1 MHGYSPT
8 TTNLIFAMLAL
19 FSLSQANIA
28 YSASLFLNEDLIS
41 KHQFVSP
48 SLDATRLEN
57 VAKFRPASQSSVT
70 DEDASKAVDGNL
82 DTCANTTMKTNPWWS
97 VDLGKDQHFL
107 ENCQAEISPATDTTF
122 QIGYYAE
129 GNKKFSIS
137 SEIHLAEA
145 FSLVKNGKITLWVDP
160 HKDVPRS
167 SLGRKRKGNSSVQDD
182 RGTEKKKEVMNLAF
196 HDLEGSMTFP
206 SLNCAVN
213 GTHNSED
220 TPPNVPF
227 FTGISKASKPSKTVT
242 SGEFSTQS
250 TDNAE
255 RKVRIR
261 SSILQQLKDLK
272 ALREDTV
279 LTENE
284 FSSQKEKLLK
294 ELNSL

>member
-1 MHGYSPT
+1 DTNKSRFDSYSVRKVPCFET
-8 TTNLIFAMLAL
+8 VFQL
-19 FSLSQANIA
+19 
-28 YSASLFLNEDLIS
+28 
-41 KHQFVSP
+41 K
-48 SLDATRLEN
+48 
-57 VAKFRPASQSSVT
+57 
-70 DEDASKAVDGNL
+70 
-82 DTCANTTMKTNPWWS
+82 
-97 VDLGKDQHFL
+97 QHFL

-122 QIGYYAE
+122 QIGYYTE
-129 GNKKFSIS
+129 ENKNFSIS

-160 HKDVPRS
+160 HKDVLRS
-167 SLGRKRKGNSSVQDD
+167 SLGREREKVIPVFKMIAE
-182 RGTEKKKEVMNLAF
+182 TEKKKEVMNLAF
-196 HDLEGSMTFP
+196 HGLEGSMTFP
-206 SLNCAVN
+206 SLNCAV
-213 GTHNSED
+213 GRGWCED

-227 FTGISKASKPSKTVT
+227 FTGISKVAKPSKTVT

-255 RKVRIR
+255 QKVRIL

-272 ALREDTV
+272 ALREDAV